1 MVGVVAVDGR
11 KRWNGN
17 GGTVGYGSMIVEKTI
32 GLSAIDG
39 DRDVGKDGVV
49 DVDVDVDEEGRRT
62 PMVVVAQQHCGDD
75 HQKEVIPTNTCYEEE
90 GIAVAALSDDR
101 RIFFLF
107 RGHNSLMECMIGF

>member
-1 MVGVVAVDGR
+1 LLIWLVSLLWTEERIGMGMGKWLDMVP
-11 KRWNGN
+11 W
-17 GGTVGYGSMIVEKTI
+17 
-32 GLSAIDG
+32 
-39 DRDVGKDGVV
+39 DVGKDGVV
-49 DVDVDVDEEGRRT
+49 DGDGDGDEEGRRT